1 MVVNAHQAKD
11 KATQLILWRRE
22 AATQFFIISLATVS
36 LFHPNYLV
44 ILNNSLFIPLLQD
57 R

>member
-22 AATQFFIISLATVS
+22 AATQFFIIRLATVS
-36 LFHPNYLV
+36 LFYPNYLV
-44 ILNNSLFIPLLQD
+44 ILNNS
-57 R
+57 